1 MPGGM
6 DSTGLAV
13 GLKKGFIVEKRKLPV
28 KPSTRKGV
36 RALASPPVPGL
47 RAIKPLGEE
56 LRCRT
61 LRGAPQC
68 LRGRHNRGRS
78 ASGGERC

>member
-36 RALASPPVPGL
+36 RALDSPPVPCV
-47 RAIKPLGEE
+47 RANKPYLAAV
-56 LRCRT
+56 RCARCGPAA
-61 LRGAPQC
+61 GA
-68 LRGRHNRGRS
+68 
-78 ASGGERC
+78 